1 MVATL
6 VSANVKR
13 GQSVAGT
20 EIVQSSVVEIL
31 RMLLTHTWRVLHSR
45 FVTLLASV
53 CTMSFLLQSAH
64 AQVAVADSSKETRN
78 KSSQRSDDSDL
89 SSSTATGTLFL
100 HGGGYVSPEARK
112 AFTQYAGG
120 NKAKIVIV
128 PTADVSTPTDQ
139 SRLIDWQRCN
149 PLSVELLHAE
159 SHEEASRDEFSR
171 SLDDATGVWFSGG
184 KQGYLVNVYE
194 GTPVIERIKKLV
206 KRGGVVGGTSAGAAI
221 ASTPMLIYD
230 RMQNGFEFLPGTII
244 DQHFLAKGRLPRLQ
258 AALEQFPTYVGFGI
272 DEATALIVRGRQIEV
287 LGDSTVTVCLAKTG
301 QQKPF
306 VRELKAGEKADFLL
320 LKQMAEKRVQK

>member
-1 MVATL
+1 
-6 VSANVKR
+6 
-13 GQSVAGT
+13 
-20 EIVQSSVVEIL
+20 
-31 RMLLTHTWRVLHSR
+31 MLLTHAPRFKHFL

-53 CTMSFLLQSAH
+53 CPMSFLLQPALGQSTTTATDN
-64 AQVAVADSSKETRN
+64 QTRN
-78 KSSQRSDDSDL
+78 KNSQRSDDGKL
-89 SSSTATGTLFL
+89 PTNAATGTLFL
-100 HGGGYVSPEARK
+100 HGGGYVSPETRT

-128 PTADVSTPTDQ
+128 PTADVSTPTDPG
-139 SRLIDWQRCN
+139 RLIDWQRCN
-149 PLSVELLHAE
+149 PQSVELLHAE
-159 SHEEASRDEFSR
+159 SREEANRDDFSR
-171 SLDDATGVWFSGG
+171 SLDNATGVWFSGG

-230 RMQNGFEFLPGTII
+230 RMQNGFEFFPGTII

-287 LGDSTVTVCLAKTG
+287 LGESTVTVCLAKTD